1 MIWGLVGKGNIP
13 HVALEARRILHI
25 LESKDQTVLLQ
36 RDLCEDLAR
45 QGYSMKQLDKE
56 VDIFITVGG
65 DGTILYTQQVTD
77 KPVFG
82 VNAGA
87 IGFLAEVE
95 PDAAGAGIDAILRG
109 DYKVEERQ
117 KLATTL
123 DGVPLNHAVNEV
135 TLQTRRIAKL
145 IRFSVRVDGNDLDI
159 YRGDGIIVSTPTGS
173 TGYSMSVG
181 GPLVHPR
188 VSGIILAPIAPFK
201 LAARPWVVPGDAV
214 IELTLL
220 ERDSAQGIQQARVVV
235 DGQHG
240 YDVATGATLRIEAGE
255 KKARFVRLGEGF
267 YERVRHKL
275 TR

>member
-1 MIWGLVGKGNIP
+1 MKWGLVGKGNIP
-13 HVALEARRILHI
+13 HVAAEAKRILAI
-25 LESKDQTVLLQ
+25 LRKKEQDVAVES
-36 RDLCEDLAR
+36 DLADAL
-45 QGYSMKQLDKE
+45 GEPGIDMKQLDAD
-56 VDIFITVGG
+56 VDIFVTVGG
-65 DGTILYTQQVTD
+65 DGTILYAQQSTD

-95 PDAAGAGIDAILRG
+95 PKEAGAGIEAILRG
-109 DYKVEERQ
+109 DYRIEERD
-117 KLATTL
+117 KLASEI
-123 DGVPLNHAVNEV
+123 DGVPIHHAVNEV

-145 IRFSVRVDGNDLDI
+145 IRFQVKVDGSEVDI

-181 GPLVHPR
+181 GPLMHPR
-188 VSGIILAPIAPFK
+188 VSGLILAPIAPFK

-214 IELTLL
+214 IEMTLL
-220 ERDSAQGIQQARVVV
+220 ERDSAQGVQQARIVV

-240 YDVATGATLRIEAGE
+240 YDMATGATITIRAGPG
-255 KKARFVRLGEGF
+255 KARFVRLGEGF
-267 YERVRHKL
+267 YDRVRHKL